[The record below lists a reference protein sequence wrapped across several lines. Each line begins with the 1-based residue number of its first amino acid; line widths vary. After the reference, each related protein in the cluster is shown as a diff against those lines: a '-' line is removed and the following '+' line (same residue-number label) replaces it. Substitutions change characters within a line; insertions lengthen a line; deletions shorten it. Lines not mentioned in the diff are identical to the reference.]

1 MSERRAVRERI
12 PGQSAMQRVVDAQR
26 DVPARGRVARLLG
39 SSPLSAESRAAYRV
53 AIAGMTAGDVL
64 RGLGQR
70 WDVLHDLALAGAV
83 LDHLAIGPSGAYAI
97 RAVDCGGGDAAATAT
112 SLTVAGEDR
121 DDLRI
126 VRTQAAE
133 ATAALGQ
140 AVEPLLVLVGAR
152 RASITSDAPVVDAGG
167 LHRRLSRAPK
177 LLDGDR
183 VAALS
188 DLADLPS
195 TWAWGA
201 GGRRDTAR
209 LHDGTAQVRDDTVQL
224 HDDTVRL
231 HDRFGSIR
239 AEVRSA
245 AGVRFAWIAGA
256 AGIAVGVVWG
266 VVAVLVG
273 GAVGA

>member
-1 MSERRAVRERI
+1 MADRPTIPRPHDHACAQTRSAHAV
-12 PGQSAMQRVVDAQR
+12 PD
-26 DVPARGRVARLLG
+26 
-39 SSPLSAESRAAYRV
+39 
-53 AIAGMTAGDVL
+53 
-64 RGLGQR
+64 
-70 WDVLHDLALAGAV
+70 GA
-83 LDHLAIGPSGAYAI
+83 
-97 RAVDCGGGDAAATAT
+97 
-112 SLTVAGEDR
+112 
-121 DDLRI
+121 
-126 VRTQAAE
+126 AAE
-133 ATAALGQ
+133 ASGHSHGHAHGGGHSHDHAAGAGRRRLAIAFAITSSILIAEVIG
-140 AVEPLLVLVGAR
+140 AVITGSLALLV
-152 RASITSDAPVVDAGG
+152 DAAHMLVDAGG

-195 TWAWGA
+195 TWASGA

-209 LHDGTAQVRDDTVQL
+209 LHDGTAQVRDDTVQVRDDTVQV